1 MMAVVAAMAQTL
13 TANAPSHVA
22 VGEQFRLSY
31 TVNTQDV
38 NNFRV
43 GDIPDAFEVLMGP
56 SRSSQSSFQII
67 NGHTSQ
73 SSSITFTYIVVA
85 VKNGTFTIPAAHI
98 TADGNNISSGTL
110 KITVSGQAQGGQG
123 GGRQQQAQPQPRAA
137 GTPISGSDLFIRV
150 SANKKRVHEQE
161 PILLT

>member
-1 MMAVVAAMAQTL
+1 MMRTLVTIAYFIVAALAATAQTL

-38 NNFRV
+38 SDFHV
-43 GDIPDAFEVLMGP
+43 GDLPDAFEVLMGP

-98 TADGNNISSGTL
+98 TAEGKSVSSSQL
-110 KITVSGQAQGGQG
+110 KITVSGQAQAGQG
-123 GGRQQQAQPQPRAA
+123 GGQRQQQ
-137 GTPISGSDLFIRV
+137 V
-150 SANKKRVHEQE
+150 
-161 PILLT
+161 